1 MEKDLKEEIAGKWE
15 NIKGRVK
22 EAVGVVKGD
31 KRAEAEGAAERV
43 AGAGKEKA
51 AEVKRD
57 LTDPDRRQ
65 DEEADDE

>member
-1 MEKDLKEEIAGKWE
+1 MDKDLKHEIGGKGE

-22 EAVGVVKGD
+22 EAVGAATGD
-31 KRAEAEGAAERV
+31 KRTEAEGLGERI
-43 AGAGKEKA
+43 AGAVKEKT

-57 LTDPDRRQ
+57 LTKPRRQ